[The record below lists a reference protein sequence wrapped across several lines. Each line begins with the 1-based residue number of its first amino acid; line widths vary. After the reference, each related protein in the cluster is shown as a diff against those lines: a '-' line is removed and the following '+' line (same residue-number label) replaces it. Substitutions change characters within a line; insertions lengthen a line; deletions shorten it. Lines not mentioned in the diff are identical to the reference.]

1 MLALSRQDVYELVP
15 MRTAIELMKQ
25 VFRDLSAGQT
35 VSPLRTP
42 IEVPDVSGITLF
54 MPAYVPSAP
63 GLGVKVVSVFP
74 ENRALGKPTIHAIVV
89 VVDTTTGEPL
99 AVLDGTYLTALRTGA
114 ASGAA
119 TDLLAHPDARVL
131 TCIGAGAQGPTQA
144 WAVTCVRPIEIVYV
158 YDINQDAVASFE
170 QRLRQLEPS
179 LAARVIPAGDLAT
192 ALRESDVICTA
203 TTSRSPIFSDAD
215 LKPGVHINAIG
226 AFTPEMQ
233 EIPPE
238 TVARAY
244 VVVDSVEAA
253 LAEAGDLIKPLKQG
267 LISRDHVKAEL
278 GQIVAGQAPGRT
290 GAEQITLFKSVGNA
304 VQDVIV
310 AARAVRE
317 AQASGRGQQFDLAR

>member
-35 VSPLRTP
+35 ASPLRTP

-74 ENRALGKPTIHAIVV
+74 ENRTLGKPTIHAIVAM
-89 VVDTTTGEPL
+89 VDTTTGEPL

-119 TDLLAHPDARVL
+119 TDLLARPDARVL

-144 WAVTCVRPIEIVYV
+144 WAVTCVRPIETVYV

-179 LAARVIPAGDLAT
+179 LAARVIPADDLAT

-203 TTSRSPIFSDAD
+203 TTSRSPVFSDAD
-215 LKPGVHINAIG
+215 LNPGVHINAIG

-253 LAEAGDLIKPLKQG
+253 LAEAGDLIKPLSQG
-267 LISRDHVKAEL
+267 LISRDHIKAEL

-310 AARAVRE
+310 AGRAVRE